1 MMVGLSAISTGRG
14 VESSK
19 RRGFGVVA
27 RDKEGSL
34 WLGWLVAK
42 IGWPLRCLLN
52 YWQQGE
58 SHEFLQGNFPA
69 DVRLVF
75 EGDATAVMALLDGVL

>member
-27 RDKEGSL
+27 RDKECSFVAGMAGSSD
-34 WLGWLVAK
+34 WVAS
-42 IGWPLRCLLN
+42 PLLAELLAARR
-52 YWQQGE
+52 E
-58 SHEFLQGNFPA
+58 PRVSARKLPC
-69 DVRLVF
+69 RR
-75 EGDATAVMALLDGVL
+75 